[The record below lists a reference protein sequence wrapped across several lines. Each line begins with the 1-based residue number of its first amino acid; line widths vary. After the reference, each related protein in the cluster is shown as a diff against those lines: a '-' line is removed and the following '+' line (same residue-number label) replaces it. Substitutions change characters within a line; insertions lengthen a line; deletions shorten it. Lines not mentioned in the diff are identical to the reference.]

1 MLVSRNKPVVIRKGF
16 ETAGIVEAVTI
27 KLLEPEYPFEYLFA
41 DQ

>member
-16 ETAGIVEAVTI
+16 ETEEIVQAV
-27 KLLEPEYPFEYLFA
+27 KVLVPEYSLEDLFA